1 MSLMTMVRDAL
12 CMAIGVL
19 FVILLM
25 LVVAVRIVF
34 K

>member
-1 MSLMTMVRDAL
+1 MVRMARDAL

-19 FVILLM
+19 FIILLM
-25 LVVAVRIVF
+25 MVVAVRIVF